1 MTKISPKNIAE
12 AVYEATKGKS
22 GRDLAVALK
31 RSAQVLKDKRMLGQ
45 SSEVLKALQ
54 NIFDKKTSSVRMKV
68 TTAKSLGSQ
77 EKSKLE
83 NEIKEKYKAQI
94 VISEFFEK
102 EELLGG
108 MRVEVGDEVLDSTYR
123 NKLQKLEKFLR
134 QEIPVVEQSSLRDE

>member
-12 AVYEATKGKS
+12 AVYKATEGKS
-22 GRDLAVALK
+22 GQELSFAIK
-31 RSAQVLKDKRMLGQ
+31 RSAQLIKDKRMLGK
-45 SSEVLKALQ
+45 SDEVLSALS
-54 NIFDKKTSSVRMKV
+54 NIFDKKTGIVRAKI
-68 TTAKSLGSQ
+68 TTAKNIKEE

-83 NEIKEKYKAQI
+83 NEIKERYKAQK

-123 NKLQKLEKFLR
+123 HKLHELEKFLMQR
-134 QEIPVVEQSSLRDE
+134 K